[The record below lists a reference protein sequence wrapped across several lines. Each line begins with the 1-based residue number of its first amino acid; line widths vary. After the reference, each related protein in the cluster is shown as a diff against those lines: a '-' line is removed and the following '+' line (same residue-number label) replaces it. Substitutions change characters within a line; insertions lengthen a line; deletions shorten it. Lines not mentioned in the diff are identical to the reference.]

1 MVEGSKCA
9 YINFAKLL
17 LGVKMW
23 NDAVGVTVLGA
34 TSKPQG
40 ELQLC
45 EAWTSTRVHESAKA
59 GKNVWLKP
67 QFHEKIEKWLQVY
80 LH

>member
-1 MVEGSKCA
+1 MCL
-9 YINFAKLL
+9 YRFAKLL

-23 NDAVGVTVLGA
+23 NDAVGGQGA

-59 GKNVWLKP
+59 GKHVWLKP
-67 QFHEKIEKWLQVY
+67 QFHEKFKKWLQVY